1 VLKDIWDSKAGLF
14 DARDGHELL
23 TVPGKVVLAAR
34 DRREFVWSDGSGWA
48 RAEFDPASGVEV
60 IPVHEERKAPFQLA
74 FSPDGRWLA
83 TSGEDG
89 VRIMD
94 WNRRSVIFK
103 ATGFRSCGV
112 GFSSDSRQLFSH
124 GSGGIQLWERLDSGQ
139 SVSWQSLPAPSHLAS
154 AKCDR
159 NVGAFTSDYQR
170 WVIAH
175 TDPATGQPGWLIG
188 SMTADSLTFDPRLT
202 AGCEGPGL
210 SSDGRWLAWGNWQAT
225 DAFVLDL
232 RSQSAP
238 HRFVIPGTATA
249 RFSPDCQSLVLCGPT
264 EIQVV
269 EPGTWRVRHSIGR
282 PLSGE
287 LPARVGWEHL
297 ASQDFY
303 L

>member
-74 FSPDGRWLA
+74 FSP
-83 TSGEDG
+83 
-89 VRIMD
+89 
-94 WNRRSVIFK
+94 
-103 ATGFRSCGV
+103 
-112 GFSSDSRQLFSH
+112 
-124 GSGGIQLWERLDSGQ
+124 
-139 SVSWQSLPAPSHLAS
+139 
-154 AKCDR
+154 
-159 NVGAFTSDYQR
+159 
-170 WVIAH
+170 
-175 TDPATGQPGWLIG
+175 
-188 SMTADSLTFDPRLT
+188 
-202 AGCEGPGL
+202 
-210 SSDGRWLAWGNWQAT
+210 DGRWLAWGNWQAT